1 MHLSR
6 FMTPTLVIFMVLTA
20 LSVVPIVAGLRDP
33 DNRQIGSLQVFV
45 RFWLPVQIILGLW
58 ALAFHE
64 LFLCP

>member
-1 MHLSR
+1 
-6 FMTPTLVIFMVLTA
+6 MVLTA

-58 ALAFHE
+58 ALAFYE

>member
-6 FMTPTLVIFMVLTA
+6 FMTPTLVIFMALTA
-20 LSVVPIVAGLRDP
+20 LSVVPVVAGLRDP
-33 DNRQIGSLQVFV
+33 DNWQIGSLQVFV

-58 ALAFHE
+58 ALAFYE

>member
-6 FMTPTLVIFMVLTA
+6 FMTPTLVIFMVLAA

-58 ALAFHE
+58 ALAFYE